1 MGVVRTGDWALARR
15 LLAGGGARLKG
26 AVATALRQEGQ
37 ALRKEVVEGI
47 TSQAPGGQP
56 ITPLAPTTLAIRQF
70 KGFGGS
76 KALIQ
81 RGDLRNSITVVAD
94 EDEVF
99 VGILRKARGKG
110 GSSVA
115 NVAEIHEFGA
125 GPFVVPMTPKMRR
138 FLFAVLRKAGIE
150 PSSSGGSKGAVV
162 IQIPP
167 RPFMRPAFEA
177 FKTGVQK
184 RFLARIARAMG
195 WPV

>member
-37 ALRKEVVEGI
+37 ALRKEVVDGI
-47 TSQAPGGQP
+47 TSQAPGGHP
-56 ITPLAPTTLAIRQF
+56 IKPLAATTLAARQL

-94 EDEVF
+94 ADEVF
-99 VGILRKARGKG
+99 VGILRKSRGKG

-138 FLFAVLRKAGIE
+138 FLFAMLRKAGVE
-150 PSSSGGSKGAVV
+150 PSGGGGKGAVV

-167 RPFMRPAFEA
+167 RPFLRPAFEA
-177 FKTGVQK
+177 FKKGVQK
-184 RFLARIARAMG
+184 RFLGRIARAMG
-195 WPV
+195 WRV